1 MFRGVHSA
9 VCHGAVFPR
18 ACAVHRG
25 VGFLGQWASPLSLSP
40 QRIKIPRAGAPDE
53 LRSFDFYLSS
63 VGKDNPQGSFD
74 CVHQFVS
81 SSGASQLASLGT
93 VQDKIT
99 VCATSDSYQT
109 TRERMTQAEEE
120 KSSRSTKV
128 IKPGGPF
135 VGKSPL
141 CLLSKRVQIRKPAP
155 GAPDPAPE
163 RKRSTPI
170 NPATTIRKS
179 STSSPVALR
188 PYRDRVIHLLA
199 LKPYKKPEILARLQR
214 EGVNQKDKNSLGLT
228 LQQVANLNPRDN
240 SYTLK
245 EHMYREVQKDWP
257 GYSPED
263 RQQLELLLARKAG
276 GGQAEASSCSPPK
289 EPGAGSPPQLV
300 QQVFPAL
307 CKRQHPEEGW
317 TVEGRVKRSSSGG
330 EPRPD
335 ATHFGSGAF
344 FSVSA
349 PGQGGR
355 KGMDTGKAV
364 NRILRD
370 TNGLLSWG
378 ECEEGGFPAWY
389 EHFAESSECS
399 WWFCEGPA
407 WSLCVCVEQ
416 GRRPVQASLRCS
428 SSELP
433 AGAQL
438 PELTVVGI
446 DLHPLMSRPL
456 DQLVCLCAADMS
468 PLASLFAETAPGRER
483 EKDKDKEREREKDKE
498 REREKDREGKQKAE
512 HTEERSRKKR
522 PEAEE
527 DRGPRTERSPRPDK
541 EGTKAGCPQS
551 TDLSSAPE
559 TPDYLIK
566 YTAVQSPDQRQ
577 SYKDDFNAEYEE
589 YRALHARVESVT
601 RRFARLDAQRRR
613 LPPGTKEYQVIH
625 EEVLQ
630 EYKRMKESS
639 PNYHE
644 EKCRCEYLHNKLA
657 HIKRL
662 IGEFD
667 QARAQPWHSSC

>member
-1 MFRGVHSA
+1 MSA
-9 VCHGAVFPR
+9 RQWDGWGELKMAALCEDGRYGLACGRRKADRISVLHVKLTETAYR
-18 ACAVHRG
+18 ALESYQNCKNG
-25 VGFLGQWASPLSLSP
+25 PSP
-40 QRIKIPRAGAPDE
+40 QPSIQFMGLQGRIKIPRAGAPDE

-135 VGKSPL
+135 VGK
-141 CLLSKRVQIRKPAP
+141 RVQIRKPAP

-179 STSSPVALR
+179 SASSPVALR

-199 LKPYKKPEILARLQR
+199 LRPYKKPEILARLQR

-245 EHMYREVQKDWP
+245 EHMYKEVQKDWP
-257 GYSPED
+257 GYS
-263 RQQLELLLARKAG
+263 KAG

-289 EPGAGSPPQLV
+289 EPDAGSPPQKRPLEGDFIDPLMPKKARISHLTSRV
-300 QQVFPAL
+300 QPTPNDHLPLSSKEKPAAPAPPPAAAAACPGPPPL
-307 CKRQHPEEGW
+307 PPPPGGSGSNSNSPSTPEGRG
-317 TVEGRVKRSSSGG
+317 TQDLPVEGFSQ
-330 EPRPD
+330 EP
-335 ATHFGSGAF
+335 GARE
-344 FSVSA
+344 
-349 PGQGGR
+349 Q
-355 KGMDTGKAV
+355 
-364 NRILRD
+364 
-370 TNGLLSWG
+370 
-378 ECEEGGFPAWY
+378 PAQ
-389 EHFAESSECS
+389 S
-399 WWFCEGPA
+399 
-407 WSLCVCVEQ
+407 
-416 GRRPVQASLRCS
+416 
-428 SSELP
+428 P
-433 AGAQL
+433 AGSPAQ
-438 PELTVVGI
+438 P
-446 DLHPLMSRPL
+446 D
-456 DQLVCLCAADMS
+456 C
-468 PLASLFAETAPGRER
+468 LASKKPRKKSKKHKEKEKDRER
-483 EKDKDKEREREKDKE
+483 ERDKEKEKDKDRDRERERDKEKEKEKDKDRD

-559 TPDYLIK
+559 TPDYLTK
-566 YTAVQSPDQRQ
+566 YTAVQSPGQRQ

-639 PNYHE
+639 PNYHQ